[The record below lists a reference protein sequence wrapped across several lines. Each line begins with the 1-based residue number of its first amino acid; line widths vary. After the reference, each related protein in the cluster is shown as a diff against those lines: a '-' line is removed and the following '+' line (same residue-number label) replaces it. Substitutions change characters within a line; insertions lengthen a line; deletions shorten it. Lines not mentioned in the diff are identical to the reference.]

1 MVAHCQATAGVLYRT
16 LSKRGYSMRKLFVC
30 LSVLVL
36 ATVFAGQAL
45 AADNWVGS
53 WKLNATKS
61 QLGSNAIRA
70 QTLKFETTAAGI
82 KLTSDGTDGE
92 GKPMHGGYTS
102 KFDGKDV
109 AWAGNPMADTAAPKR
124 VDDNTYEN
132 IWKKAGKATVTAKV
146 SVSKDGKTLTISQTG
161 TDAKGAA
168 VSSVAVYD
176 RQ

>member
-1 MVAHCQATAGVLYRT
+1 
-16 LSKRGYSMRKLFVC
+16 MRKLLVC

-36 ATVFAGQAL
+36 ATAFAGQAR
-45 AADNWVGS
+45 AGDNWVGS
-53 WKLNATKS
+53 WKLNAAKS
-61 QLGSNAIRA
+61 KLGSNAIRP
-70 QTLKFETTAAGI
+70 QTLKFETTADGI

-109 AWAGNPMADTAAPKR
+109 AWAGNPMADTAAPKKI
-124 VDDNTYEN
+124 DDNTYEN
-132 IWKKAGKATVTAKV
+132 VWKKAGKATVTAKV
-146 SVSKDGKTLTISQTG
+146 SVSKDGKTMTISQTG
-161 TDAKGAA
+161 TDAKGAP

>member
-1 MVAHCQATAGVLYRT
+1 
-16 LSKRGYSMRKLFVC
+16 MRKGFVS

-36 ATVFAGQAL
+36 AAVFAGQAA

-61 QLGSNAIRA
+61 YLGSNAIRA
-70 QTLKFETTAAGI
+70 QTLKFEVTADGI
-82 KLTSDGTDGE
+82 KLTSDGTDAE

-109 AWAGNPMADTAAPKR
+109 PWSGNPMADVAAPKR
-124 VDDNTYEN
+124 VDDNSYDN
-132 IWKKAGKATVTAKV
+132 VWKKAGKATVTAKV
-146 SVSKDGKTLTISQTG
+146 SVSKDGKTLTVSQTG